1 MSAASN
7 HTHTRRLVAKYSR
20 WLHIYGSMLSFG
32 VVFFFAVTGIT
43 LNHPQWFAGQQR
55 TEALKGTLNS
65 AWTRTTTDAE
75 VKKLEIVEFLRT
87 THGIH
92 GALADFR
99 VDDRECD
106 LTFKGPGYA
115 ADVFIDRASGAYD
128 LTVNRMGFAAIINDL
143 HKGRDSGDTWKWL
156 IDASAVLLVFVS
168 LTGLVLIW
176 FVHKHRFAGLMSLAA
191 GSLLAYLVYAIWVQ

>member
-1 MSAASN
+1 MC
-7 HTHTRRLVAKYSR
+7 
-20 WLHIYGSMLSFG
+20 SFG

-43 LNHPQWFAGQQR
+43 LNHPQWAAKQQR
-55 TEALKGTLNS
+55 TTTVKGSLNA
-65 AWTRTTTDAE
+65 AWTKTAADAD

-106 LTFKGPGYA
+106 LTFKGPGYS
-115 ADVFIDRASGAYD
+115 ADVFIDRTSGSYD
-128 LTVNRMGFAAIINDL
+128 LTENRMGFGAVINDL

-156 IDASAVLLVFVS
+156 IDISAALLVFVS

-176 FVHKHRFAGLMSLAA
+176 FVHKHRLAGLLSLAA
-191 GSLLAYLVYAIWVQ
+191 GSIITYLIYLVWVQ